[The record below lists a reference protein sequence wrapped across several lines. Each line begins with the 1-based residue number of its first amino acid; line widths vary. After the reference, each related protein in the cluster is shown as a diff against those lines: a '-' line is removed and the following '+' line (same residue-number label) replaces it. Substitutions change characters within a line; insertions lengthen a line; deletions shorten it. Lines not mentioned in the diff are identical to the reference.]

1 MYTMLTVH
9 VYGELWDGA
18 HSNQAL
24 ELPTQIRR
32 WQRHSLG
39 EGFSH
44 MGVSN
49 RCRALEISSLP
60 IVSAWQPGLIVNE
73 RQRNIPLYTCLGFSG
88 GFLGQ
93 RSWLYNNA
101 RLVLPRATEQ
111 A

>member
-1 MYTMLTVH
+1 MLAARI
-9 VYGELWDGA
+9 YGELWDGA
-18 HSNQAL
+18 PSNQAL

-32 WQRHSLG
+32 WQRRSLG
-39 EGFSH
+39 EGLPYECFKEE
-44 MGVSN
+44 N
-49 RCRALEISSLP
+49 PRRALETSSLP